1 MATYKIGDLCIFVIT
16 IQSPIDFLVIFLYPS
31 NQALIIDFNVTM
43 ENTNESIPPD
53 LLAETAEL
61 LKRPSP
67 RARESV
73 RTTFSLSAEA
83 LAGLEW
89 LVDDRGIT
97 KKEVFDDLCDF
108 WVMLKS
114 LKSDAF
120 QAPLDFYF
128 STQKSTDRV
137 RKTYVIS
144 DKARRTLEKE
154 AKEYGVS
161 RDVLVGSLILIA
173 KSLTEAIEKE
183 RLAKHKKALEMIDDF
198 WTKAEDLESEL
209 KDLLGSDDV
218 IRERFSGVVMDIGEL
233 YFAIDSELKDGTPID
248 PYP

>member
-1 MATYKIGDLCIFVIT
+1 
-16 IQSPIDFLVIFLYPS
+16 
-31 NQALIIDFNVTM
+31 M

-53 LLAETAEL
+53 LLAKTAEL

-108 WVMLKS
+108 WVTLKS
-114 LKSDAF
+114 LKSAAF

-128 STQKSTDRV
+128 STQKSTDTDRV

-144 DKARRTLEKE
+144 HKARRTLEKG

-161 RDVLVGSLILIA
+161 RDVLVENLILSA
-173 KSLTEAIEKE
+173 KFLTEAIGKE
-183 RLAKHKKALEMIDDF
+183 RLSKHKKALEMIENF

-209 KDLLGSDDV
+209 KDLLGGDDV
-218 IRERFSGVVMDIGEL
+218 ICERFSLVVTQIMNLHIDINAEL
-233 YFAIDSELKDGTPID
+233 NDGTPID
-248 PYP
+248 PW